1 MAAGLVGAGG
11 LGVTGRW
18 RGVLK
23 GCVGG
28 VHGHG
33 GGFRIIVFLPDIPVQ
48 CTSVLFGEEC
58 LGHWVWRIGRVVGSA
73 VELAYM

>member
-1 MAAGLVGAGG
+1 M
-11 LGVTGRW
+11 W
-18 RGVLK
+18 
-23 GCVGG
+23 G

-48 CTSVLFGEEC
+48 CTPVLFREKC
-58 LGHWVWRIGRVVGSA
+58 LGRWVWLIGWVVGSA